1 MSDVVELADLAAE
14 QWGFVTT
21 AQARS
26 RGVSAQSMARLAR
39 QGLLERLSHGVY
51 RMAGSADT
59 ALEDLKVAWL
69 ALEPGRVVA
78 ERVLDA
84 APAVV
89 SHRSA
94 ALAHGLGDLDAD
106 ELEFT
111 TVGRKQSRRPD
122 VRLHRGEIAESDWS
136 LVSGLP
142 VTTPA
147 RTIEDLA
154 IARTDGGHLAGVVRD
169 AVAGELVDVDA
180 VVKLLRP
187 YAHLYG
193 EAPGDGEG
201 LLRRFLEEAG
211 MPVSLTHAVELADP
225 NIADARAVM
234 AAFSAMVEPLR
245 EVSQVARSHQ
255 LQEASRALEAARS
268 VLSVH
273 TRTAA
278 VAETVRDLERH
289 VNFAALREASK
300 LVDSPEF
307 RRAAEAARRAQ
318 GQARR

>member
-1 MSDVVELADLAAE
+1 MMSDVVELADLAAE

-69 ALEPGRVVA
+69 ALEPGRMVA
-78 ERVLDA
+78 ERVLEA

-111 TVGRKQSRRPD
+111 TAGRKQSRRPD

-180 VVKLLRP
+180 VVQLLRP

-211 MPVSLTHAVELADP
+211 MPVSLTHAVEMADP
-225 NIADARAVM
+225 GLAGAREAL
-234 AAFSAMVEPLR
+234 AAFSELVAPLR
-245 EVSQVARSHQ
+245 EVTGSYR

-268 VLSVH
+268 ALSVH
-273 TRTAA
+273 ASTAA

-289 VNFAALREASK
+289 VNFAKLREVSK
-300 LVDSPEF
+300 MVDSPEF